1 MHFFLFSFFQA
12 VLDVRGRYC
21 RTRYFASNFS
31 LMAVQLIPTL
41 LLRYDHHQRG
51 FEETLDDAHKTK
63 LSSSGLVFKHFGRDA
78 LRAAGGGT
86 VRGDP
91 LFFFFFFFF
100 LFVWV
105 GVCVCVLAGTGS
117 TF

>member
-1 MHFFLFSFFQA
+1 MCEVDIVAPDTSHQI
-12 VLDVRGRYC
+12 
-21 RTRYFASNFS
+21 S
-31 LMAVQLIPTL
+31 LMAVQLITTL

-91 LFFFFFFFF
+91 LFFFFFF
-100 LFVWV
+100 LCVCAC
-105 GVCVCVLAGTGS
+105 VCVCVLAGTGS